1 MTLALVFAVS
11 AAALA
16 LEALLA
22 RYFALTQWHHLSFMV
37 ISIALLGFSASG
49 AYLNLVAGGRR
60 WREAHLAS
68 VAGVVRRLQRCAAAM
83 AVSSIAM
90 FAVLRLLPLDFF
102 RIPNEPV
109 QLLFVA
115 ASYLACA
122 VPFFF
127 AGLVTAIAFA
137 APTERPGAVYAAAM
151 AGSAAGVLLPL
162 ALLPVAGLQAAL
174 VIPALLL
181 LPLALRPGPVA
192 AQRGGAGMPGGGA
205 RGGRWL
211 LPTAALL
218 AAALGAGIVLGH
230 PAMAPRPGPYKYLAH
245 VLRFPDTRH
254 ISRHDTIR
262 GRIDE
267 VAGPTIR
274 FAPGLSLGAGSVV
287 PAQRALVR
295 DGDAALFLAAEPA
308 EGRRAQ
314 AGAAEPGAGAGA
326 GTGAWLDGVHPGAAF
341 HLGPVPRSVLVL
353 QEGGG
358 VLLAAALHA
367 GSRVTVAEPNRV
379 VARRLREM
387 PVPAPATMRVVEDE
401 PRALVRRLARS
412 GQRFGAVL
420 IEDWG
425 ASLAGTESH
434 TQEPLLTVQA
444 WRDYLAVL
452 EPGGVMS
459 VSRRLLLPPSN
470 APRLAALA
478 IQALPPAARRAPHD
492 HLAMIRNWDSFTLL
506 VSPRPW
512 PVAEVANLRSFAAR
526 HGFDLVALPGLR
538 PDERN
543 RFNRLAEPFHARAV
557 SAVLATMQAAAADDE
572 HRFGGTARWPPRS
585 GQATAALAAGLID
598 LRPPTDD
605 RPFFNRFV
613 RWNRLADYQRAT
625 GGRLYGL
632 LLSGD
637 VVALAVL
644 AEALVLA
651 LALLAIPWLH
661 TARRPAAVPSTAPV
675 GYFLAIGL
683 GFILMELMLIQRLTV
698 ALGDPVVSF
707 KVVLGALL
715 VWSAAGGL
723 ASERVAPRHTWL
735 AVSVAAAVVL
745 AYTVAGGLA
754 VPWLL
759 GLTRVPRVTAIVLLL
774 APLGAALGVA
784 FPLGLRLLAPQPA
797 TRALA
802 WAANGCA
809 SVVGAVAS
817 TLLAVAQGITA
828 LGLVACAAYACAAL
842 IAAAM
847 RRSKDPSL
855 YPKLTG

>member
-11 AAALA
+11 AASLA

-68 VAGVVRRLQRCAAAM
+68 PAAVVRRLQRCAAAM

-137 APTERPGAVYAAAM
+137 AQTERPGAVYAAAM

-205 RGGRWL
+205 RRRRWL
-211 LPTAALL
+211 LPAAALL

-245 VLRFPDTRH
+245 ALRFPETRH

-274 FAPGLSLGAGSVV
+274 FAPGLSLGAGIVV

-308 EGRRAQ
+308 AGSRAD
-314 AGAAEPGAGAGA
+314 AGAADQDADP
-326 GTGAWLDGVHPGAAF
+326 GAWLDAVHPAAALR
-341 HLGPVPRSVLVL
+341 LGPVPRSALVL

-412 GQRFGAVL
+412 GQRFAVVL

-444 WRDYLAVL
+444 LRDYLAVL
-452 EPGGVMS
+452 EPGGVLS
-459 VSRRLLLPPSN
+459 VSRRLLLPPAN
-470 APRLAALA
+470 APRLAAVA
-478 IQALPPAARRAPHD
+478 IQALPPAARRSPQEHF
-492 HLAMIRNWDSFTLL
+492 AMIRNWDSFTLL

-512 PVAEVANLRSFAAR
+512 PAAQVANLRSFAAR

-538 PDERN
+538 PDEPN

-557 SAVLATMQAAAADDE
+557 AAVLATMQAAAADDE
-572 HRFGGTARWPPRS
+572 HRYGGTARWPPRS

-651 LALLAIPWLH
+651 LALLAIPWLR

-698 ALGDPVVSF
+698 VLGDPVVSF

-745 AYTVAGGLA
+745 AYTAAGGVA

-828 LGLVACAAYACAAL
+828 LGLVAGAGYVCAAL
-842 IAAAM
+842 IAAAA
-847 RRSKDPSL
+847 RNRKPR
-855 YPKLTG
+855 PG

>member
-11 AAALA
+11 AASLA

-68 VAGVVRRLQRCAAAM
+68 PAAVVRRLQRCAAAM

-137 APTERPGAVYAAAM
+137 AQTERPGAVYAAAM

-205 RGGRWL
+205 RRGRWL
-211 LPTAALL
+211 LPAAALL

-245 VLRFPDTRH
+245 ALRFPETRH

-274 FAPGLSLGAGSVV
+274 FAPGLSLGAGIVV

-308 EGRRAQ
+308 AGSRAD
-314 AGAAEPGAGAGA
+314 AGAADQDADP
-326 GTGAWLDGVHPGAAF
+326 GAWLDAVHPAAALR
-341 HLGPVPRSVLVL
+341 LGPVPRSALVL

-412 GQRFGAVL
+412 GQRFAVVL

-444 WRDYLAVL
+444 LRDYLAVL
-452 EPGGVMS
+452 EPGGVLS
-459 VSRRLLLPPSN
+459 VSRRLLLPPAN
-470 APRLAALA
+470 APRLAAVA
-478 IQALPPAARRAPHD
+478 IQALPPAARRSPQEHF
-492 HLAMIRNWDSFTLL
+492 AMIRNWDSFTLL

-512 PVAEVANLRSFAAR
+512 PAAQVANLRSFAAR

-538 PDERN
+538 PDEPN

-557 SAVLATMQAAAADDE
+557 AAVLATMQAAAADDE
-572 HRFGGTARWPPRS
+572 HRYGGTARWPPRS

-651 LALLAIPWLH
+651 LALLAIPWLR

-745 AYTVAGGLA
+745 AYTVAGGVA

-828 LGLVACAAYACAAL
+828 LGLVAGAGYVCAAL

-847 RRSKDPSL
+847 RRSKDPPL

>member
-1 MTLALVFAVS
+1 MALALVFAVS
-11 AAALA
+11 AASLA

-60 WREAHLAS
+60 WREARLAS
-68 VAGVVRRLQRCAAAM
+68 RDGVLQAMQRTAAAM
-83 AVSSIAM
+83 AVSSVAM
-90 FAVLRLLPLDFF
+90 FVLLRVLPLDFF
-102 RIPNEPV
+102 RIPNEPI
-109 QLLFVA
+109 QLLFLA

-127 AGLVTAIAFA
+127 AGLVTAIAFTA
-137 APTERPGAVYAAAM
+137 AMDRPGAVYAAAM
-151 AGSAAGVLLPL
+151 AGSAVGVVLPLALLPLAGLRAALVVPALALLPL
-162 ALLPVAGLQAAL
+162 ALLPRPAA
-174 VIPALLL
+174 VERA
-181 LPLALRPGPVA
+181 
-192 AQRGGAGMPGGGA
+192 GGA
-205 RGGRWL
+205 RRGRWL
-211 LPTAALL
+211 LPAVVLPAAV
-218 AAALGAGIVLGH
+218 LGAGLVLVH
-230 PAMAPRPGPYKYLAH
+230 PALEPRPGTYKYLAH
-245 VLRFPDTRH
+245 MLRFPDTRQVA
-254 ISRHDTIR
+254 RHDTIR

-274 FAPGLSLGAGSVV
+274 FAPGLSLGAGIVV

-295 DGDAALFLAAEPA
+295 DGDAALFVAEDAADAGVGASDWLRATHPAVALHLA
-308 EGRRAQ
+308 EGPHSA
-314 AGAAEPGAGAGA
+314 
-326 GTGAWLDGVHPGAAF
+326 
-341 HLGPVPRSVLVL
+341 LVL

-358 VLLAAALHA
+358 VMLAAALA
-367 GSRVTVAEPNRV
+367 ASGRVLVVEPNRV
-379 VARRLREM
+379 VARRLREQ
-387 PVPAPATMRVVEDE
+387 PVPPTAAMHVVEDE
-401 PRALVRRLARS
+401 PRAVVRRLVRS
-412 GQRFGAVL
+412 GQRFGVVL

-425 ASLAGTESH
+425 ASLAGTASH

-444 WRDYLAVL
+444 FRDYLALL
-452 EPGGVMS
+452 EPDGVLS

-470 APRLAALA
+470 APRLAAVA
-478 IQALPPAARRAPHD
+478 THALPPAARRTPHD

-506 VSPRPW
+506 VSARPW
-512 PVAEVANLRSFAAR
+512 PPEVVTLLRSFAAG
-526 HGFDLVALPGLR
+526 HGFDLVAVPGLN
-538 PDERN
+538 PDETN

-557 SAVLATMQAAAADDE
+557 AEVLDTMQAASATSPPTRARPEPAA
-572 HRFGGTARWPPRS
+572 
-585 GQATAALAAGLID
+585 AALAAGLID

-613 RWNRLADYQRAT
+613 RWSRLADFQRTT
-625 GGRLYGL
+625 GGRVYGL

-651 LALLAIPWLH
+651 MVLIAIPWLRAARQPGR
-661 TARRPAAVPSTAPV
+661 TAPAAPV

-698 ALGDPVVSF
+698 AIGDPVVSF

-723 ASERVAPRHTWL
+723 ASERLAQRHTWL

-745 AYTVAGGLA
+745 ACTIAGPLA

-759 GLTRVPRVTAIVLLL
+759 GLGRGPRVTAIVLLL
-774 APLGAALGVA
+774 APLGAAVGMA

-797 TRALA
+797 TRALS

-828 LGLVACAAYACAAL
+828 LGLIAVAGYACAAL
-842 IAAAM
+842 IAATRAGSAS
-847 RRSKDPSL
+847 RR
-855 YPKLTG
+855 

>member
-11 AAALA
+11 AASLA

-49 AYLNLVAGGRR
+49 AYLNLVASGRR

-68 VAGVVRRLQRCAAAM
+68 PAAVVRRLQRCAAAM

-137 APTERPGAVYAAAM
+137 AQTERPGAVYAAAM

-205 RGGRWL
+205 RRRRWL
-211 LPTAALL
+211 LPAAALL

-245 VLRFPDTRH
+245 ALRFPETRH

-274 FAPGLSLGAGSVV
+274 FAPGLSLGAGIVV

-308 EGRRAQ
+308 AGSRAD
-314 AGAAEPGAGAGA
+314 AGAADQDADP
-326 GTGAWLDGVHPGAAF
+326 GAWLDAVHPAAALR
-341 HLGPVPRSVLVL
+341 LGPVPRSALVL

-412 GQRFGAVL
+412 GQRFAVVL

-444 WRDYLAVL
+444 LRDYLAVL
-452 EPGGVMS
+452 EPGGVLS
-459 VSRRLLLPPSN
+459 VSRRLLLPPAN
-470 APRLAALA
+470 APRLAAVA
-478 IQALPPAARRAPHD
+478 IQALPPPARRSPQEHF
-492 HLAMIRNWDSFTLL
+492 AMIRNWDSFTLL

-512 PVAEVANLRSFAAR
+512 PAAQVANLRSFAAR

-538 PDERN
+538 PDEPN

-557 SAVLATMQAAAADDE
+557 AAVLATMQAAAADDE
-572 HRFGGTARWPPRS
+572 HRYGRTARWPPRS

-651 LALLAIPWLH
+651 LALLAIPWLR

-698 ALGDPVVSF
+698 VLGDPVVSF

-745 AYTVAGGLA
+745 AYTAAGGVA

-828 LGLVACAAYACAAL
+828 LGLVAGAGYVCAAL
-842 IAAAM
+842 IAAAA
-847 RRSKDPSL
+847 RNRKPR
-855 YPKLTG
+855 PG

>member
-1 MTLALVFAVS
+1 MALALVFAVS

-37 ISIALLGFSASG
+37 ISVALLGFSASG
-49 AYLNLVAGGRR
+49 AYLNLAAGGRR
-60 WREAHLAS
+60 WRDTRLATS
-68 VAGVVRRLQRCAAAM
+68 DGVVPTMQRTAAAM
-83 AVSSIAM
+83 AVSSVAM
-90 FAVLRLLPLDFF
+90 FVVLRLLPLDFF
-102 RIPNEPV
+102 RIPNEPI
-109 QLLFVA
+109 QLLFLA
-115 ASYLACA
+115 TSYLACA

-137 APTERPGAVYAAAM
+137 AGTQRPGAVYAAAM

-162 ALLPVAGLQAAL
+162 ALLPLAGLRAAL
-174 VIPALLL
+174 VIPGLVL
-181 LPLALRPGPVA
+181 LPLALLPGPA
-192 AQRGGAGMPGGGA
+192 AATRGGGA
-205 RGGRWL
+205 RRGRWL
-211 LPTAALL
+211 LPALVL
-218 AAALGAGIVLGH
+218 PAAALGAGIVLGH
-230 PAMAPRPGPYKYLAH
+230 PALEPRPGPYKYLAH
-245 VLRFPDTRH
+245 LLRFPDTTQV
-254 ISRHDTIR
+254 SRHDTIR

-274 FAPGLSLGAGSVV
+274 FAPGLSLGAGIVV

-295 DGDAALFLAAEPA
+295 DGDAALFVAEDTAP
-308 EGRRAQ
+308 GGPAQ
-314 AGAAEPGAGAGA
+314 AGAAGGGADA
-326 GTGAWLDGVHPGAAF
+326 GAWLSAIHPAAAL
-341 HLGPVPRSVLVL
+341 HLGATPRPALVL

-358 VLLAAALHA
+358 VLLAAALSS
-367 GSRVTVAEPNRV
+367 GSRVLIAEPSGV
-379 VARRLREM
+379 MAKRLREL
-387 PVPAPATMRVVEDE
+387 PVPAAAALRVVEDE
-401 PRALVRRLARS
+401 PRALVRRLVRR
-412 GQRFGAVL
+412 GQRFGVVL
-420 IEDWG
+420 VEDWG

-434 TQEPLLTVQA
+434 AQEPLLTVQA
-444 WRDYLAVL
+444 FRDYLALL
-452 EPGGVMS
+452 EPDGLLS

-470 APRLAALA
+470 APRLAAVA
-478 IQALPPAARRAPHD
+478 VQALPPAARSSPQD

-512 PVAEVANLRSFAAR
+512 PPDRVARLRLFAAR
-526 HGFDLVALPGLR
+526 HGFDLVAV
-538 PDERN
+538 PDLDPEETN

-557 SAVLATMQAAAADDE
+557 AEVLDTMQAASTAAATA
-572 HRFGGTARWPPRS
+572 RSPPGTAHDGRS
-585 GQATAALAAGLID
+585 RGIAPGGPLRSTRAPAALAAGLID

-613 RWNRLADYQRAT
+613 RWNRLADFQRAT

-644 AEALVLA
+644 AEALLLA
-651 LALLAIPWLH
+651 LVLLAVPWLRA
-661 TARRPAAVPSTAPV
+661 ARRPTSVRPAALV

-723 ASERVAPRHTWL
+723 ASERVAQRRTWL
-735 AVSVAAAVVL
+735 AVCVAAAVVL
-745 AYTVAGGLA
+745 ACTVAGVFA

-759 GLTRVPRVTAIVLLL
+759 GLTRVARVAAIVVLL
-774 APLGAALGVA
+774 APLGAAVGLA
-784 FPLGLRLLAPQPA
+784 FPLGLRLLAPDPA
-797 TRALA
+797 ARALA

-817 TLLAVAQGITA
+817 TLLAVAHGIAA
-828 LGLVACAAYACAAL
+828 LGLIAVAAYACAAL
-842 IAAAM
+842 AAATRAGKAP
-847 RRSKDPSL
+847 RR
-855 YPKLTG
+855 

>member
-11 AAALA
+11 AASLA

-68 VAGVVRRLQRCAAAM
+68 PAAVVRRLQRCAAAM

-137 APTERPGAVYAAAM
+137 AQTERPGAVYAAAM

-205 RGGRWL
+205 RRGRWL
-211 LPTAALL
+211 LPAAALL

-254 ISRHDTIR
+254 ISRRDTIR

-308 EGRRAQ
+308 AGSRAD
-314 AGAAEPGAGAGA
+314 AGAADQDAD
-326 GTGAWLDGVHPGAAF
+326 GAWLDAVHPAAALR
-341 HLGPVPRSVLVL
+341 LGPVPRSALVL

-412 GQRFGAVL
+412 GQRFAVVL

-444 WRDYLAVL
+444 LRDYLAVL
-452 EPGGVMS
+452 EPGGVLS
-459 VSRRLLLPPSN
+459 VSRRLLLPPAN
-470 APRLAALA
+470 APRLAAVA
-478 IQALPPAARRAPHD
+478 IQALPPAARRSPQEHF
-492 HLAMIRNWDSFTLL
+492 AMIRNWDSFTLL

-512 PVAEVANLRSFAAR
+512 PAAQVANLRSFAAR

-538 PDERN
+538 PDEPN

-557 SAVLATMQAAAADDE
+557 AAVLATMQAAAADDE
-572 HRFGGTARWPPRS
+572 HRYGGTARWPPRS

-651 LALLAIPWLH
+651 LALLAIPWLR

-745 AYTVAGGLA
+745 AYTVAGGVA

-828 LGLVACAAYACAAL
+828 LGLVAGAGYVCAAL

-847 RRSKDPSL
+847 RRSKDPPL

>member
-11 AAALA
+11 AASLA

-68 VAGVVRRLQRCAAAM
+68 PAAVVRRLQRCAAAM

-137 APTERPGAVYAAAM
+137 AQTERPGAVYAAAM

-205 RGGRWL
+205 RRGRWL
-211 LPTAALL
+211 LPAAALL

-254 ISRHDTIR
+254 ISRRDTIR

-308 EGRRAQ
+308 AGSRAD
-314 AGAAEPGAGAGA
+314 AGAADQDADA
-326 GTGAWLDGVHPGAAF
+326 GAWLDAVHPAAALR
-341 HLGPVPRSVLVL
+341 LGPVPRSVLVL

-412 GQRFGAVL
+412 GQRFAVVL

-444 WRDYLAVL
+444 FRDYLAVL
-452 EPGGVMS
+452 EPGGVLS
-459 VSRRLLLPPSN
+459 VSRRLLLPPAN
-470 APRLAALA
+470 APRLAAVA
-478 IQALPPAARRAPHD
+478 IQALPLAARRSPRD

-512 PVAEVANLRSFAAR
+512 PAAQVANLRSFAAR

-538 PDERN
+538 PDEPN

-557 SAVLATMQAAAADDE
+557 AAVLATMQAAAADDE
-572 HRFGGTARWPPRS
+572 HRYGGTARWPPRS

-651 LALLAIPWLH
+651 LALLAIPWLR

-745 AYTVAGGLA
+745 AYTAAGGVA

-828 LGLVACAAYACAAL
+828 LGLVAGAGYVCAAL
-842 IAAAM
+842 IAATA
-847 RRSKDPSL
+847 RNRKPR
-855 YPKLTG
+855 PG

>member
-1 MTLALVFAVS
+1 MALALVFAVS
-11 AAALA
+11 AASLA

-60 WREAHLAS
+60 WREAHLANP
-68 VAGVVRRLQRCAAAM
+68 AGVVRGLQGSAAAM

-90 FAVLRLLPLDFF
+90 FVVLRLLPLDFF

-109 QLLFVA
+109 QLLLVA
-115 ASYLACA
+115 VSYLACA

-137 APTERPGAVYAAAM
+137 ADTERPGAVYAAAM

-162 ALLPVAGLQAAL
+162 ALLPLAGLRAAL
-174 VIPALLL
+174 VIPALVL
-181 LPLALRPGPVA
+181 LPLALWPGPSA
-192 AQRGGAGMPGGGA
+192 AQRT
-205 RGGRWL
+205 RGPRRRRWL
-211 LPTAALL
+211 LPAAALF
-218 AAALGAGIVLGH
+218 AAALGTGIVLGH

-245 VLRFPDTRH
+245 VLRFPDIRQV
-254 ISRHDTIR
+254 SRHDTIR

-274 FAPGLSLGAGSVV
+274 FAPGLSLGAGIVV

-295 DGDAALFLAAEPA
+295 DGDAALFVAAAPGGGSSA
-308 EGRRAQ
+308 H
-314 AGAAEPGAGAGA
+314 AGAAARDVDA
-326 GTGAWLDGVHPGAAF
+326 GAWLDAVHPGAAF
-341 HLGPVPRSVLVL
+341 HLGPVPRSALVL

-387 PVPAPATMRVVEDE
+387 PAPAPATMLVIEDE
-401 PRALVRRLARS
+401 PRALVRRLVR
-412 GQRFGAVL
+412 GGKRFAVVL

-425 ASLAGTESH
+425 ASLAGAESH
-434 TQEPLLTVQA
+434 TQEPLLTVQGF
-444 WRDYLAVL
+444 RDYLALL
-452 EPGGVMS
+452 EPGGVLS

-470 APRLAALA
+470 APRLAAVA
-478 IQALPPAARRAPHD
+478 MQALPPQARRSARN

-512 PVAEVANLRSFAAR
+512 PASQVANLRSFAAH

-538 PDERN
+538 SEQTN
-543 RFNRLAEPFHARAV
+543 RFNRLAEPFHTHAV
-557 SAVLATMQAAAADDE
+557 AAVMDTMQAASTTTGAA
-572 HRFGGTARWPPRS
+572 RSRRGTANDEQRFSGVARWLQRS
-585 GQATAALAAGLID
+585 GQAPAELAAGLID

-651 LALLAIPWLH
+651 LVLLAVPWLRA
-661 TARRPAAVPSTAPV
+661 ARRPAQVPSTALV

-683 GFILMELMLIQRLTV
+683 GFILLELMLIQRLTV

-723 ASERVAPRHTWL
+723 ASERLARRHTWL
-735 AVSVAAAVVL
+735 ALSVAAAVVL
-745 AYTVAGGLA
+745 AYSLAAGLA

-759 GLTRVPRVTAIVLLL
+759 GLTRVPRVAAIVLLL
-774 APLGAALGVA
+774 APLGAAVGVA
-784 FPLGLRLLAPQPA
+784 FPLGLRLLAPEPA

-828 LGLVACAAYACAAL
+828 LGLVAVAGYACAAL
-842 IAAAM
+842 IAATRAFAG
-847 RRSKDPSL
+847 RN
-855 YPKLTG
+855 G

>member
-11 AAALA
+11 AASLA

-68 VAGVVRRLQRCAAAM
+68 PAAVVRRLQRCAAAM

-137 APTERPGAVYAAAM
+137 AQTERPGAVYAAAM

-205 RGGRWL
+205 RRGRWL
-211 LPTAALL
+211 LPAAALL

-254 ISRHDTIR
+254 ISRRDTIR

-308 EGRRAQ
+308 AGSRAD
-314 AGAAEPGAGAGA
+314 AGAADQDADA
-326 GTGAWLDGVHPGAAF
+326 GAWLDAVHPAAALR
-341 HLGPVPRSVLVL
+341 LGPVPRSVLVL

-412 GQRFGAVL
+412 GQRFAVVL

-444 WRDYLAVL
+444 LRDYLAVL
-452 EPGGVMS
+452 EPGGVLS
-459 VSRRLLLPPSN
+459 VSRRLLLPPAN
-470 APRLAALA
+470 APRLAAVA
-478 IQALPPAARRAPHD
+478 IQALPLAARRSPRD

-512 PVAEVANLRSFAAR
+512 PAAQVANLRSFAAR

-538 PDERN
+538 PDEPN

-557 SAVLATMQAAAADDE
+557 AAVLATMQAAAADDE
-572 HRFGGTARWPPRS
+572 HRYGGTARWPPRS

-651 LALLAIPWLH
+651 LALLAIPWLR

-745 AYTVAGGLA
+745 AYTVAGGVA

-759 GLTRVPRVTAIVLLL
+759 GLTRVPRVTAIALLL

-802 WAANGCA
+802 WAPM
-809 SVVGAVAS
+809 
-817 TLLAVAQGITA
+817 
-828 LGLVACAAYACAAL
+828 AAP
-842 IAAAM
+842 
-847 RRSKDPSL
+847 RS
-855 YPKLTG
+855 

>member
-49 AYLNLVAGGRR
+49 AYLNLAAGGRR

-68 VAGVVRRLQRCAAAM
+68 PAAVVRGLQRCAAAM
-83 AVSSIAM
+83 AVSSVAM

-137 APTERPGAVYAAAM
+137 AATERPGAVYAAAM

-205 RGGRWL
+205 RRGRWL
-211 LPTAALL
+211 LPAAALL

-254 ISRHDTIR
+254 ISRRDTIR

-308 EGRRAQ
+308 AGSRAD
-314 AGAAEPGAGAGA
+314 A
-326 GTGAWLDGVHPGAAF
+326 GAWLDAVHPAAALR
-341 HLGPVPRSVLVL
+341 LGPVPRSVLVL

-401 PRALVRRLARS
+401 PRALVRRLAS
-412 GQRFGAVL
+412 GGQRFAVVL

-444 WRDYLAVL
+444 FRDYLAVL
-452 EPGGVMS
+452 EPDGVLS

-470 APRLAALA
+470 APRLAAVA
-478 IQALPPAARRAPHD
+478 IQALPLAARRAPHD

-512 PVAEVANLRSFAAR
+512 PSAQVANLRSFAAR
-526 HGFDLVALPGLR
+526 HGFDLVALAGLR

-557 SAVLATMQAAAADDE
+557 AAVLATMQAAAADDE

-698 ALGDPVVSF
+698 VLGDPVVSF

-745 AYTVAGGLA
+745 AYTAAGGVA

-784 FPLGLRLLAPQPA
+784 FPLGLRLLAPVPA

-817 TLLAVAQGITA
+817 TLIAVAQGIAA
-828 LGLVACAAYACAAL
+828 LGLVAVAGYVCAAL
-842 IAAAM
+842 IAATM
-847 RRSKDPSL
+847 RKSKTP
-855 YPKLTG
+855 PAIPN

>member
-1 MTLALVFAVS
+1 MALALVFAVS

-37 ISIALLGFSASG
+37 ISVALLGFSASG
-49 AYLNLVAGGRR
+49 AYLNLAAGGRR
-60 WREAHLAS
+60 WRDTHLAS
-68 VAGVVRRLQRCAAAM
+68 PGGVVRAMQRAAAAM
-83 AVSSIAM
+83 AVSSAAM
-90 FAVLRLLPLDFF
+90 FVVLRLLPLDFF
-102 RIPNEPV
+102 RIPNEPI
-109 QLLFVA
+109 QLLFLA

-137 APTERPGAVYAAAM
+137 AGTHRPGAVYAAAM
-151 AGSAAGVLLPL
+151 GGSAAGVLLPL
-162 ALLPVAGLQAAL
+162 ALLPLAGLRAAL
-174 VIPALLL
+174 VIPALVL
-181 LPLALRPGPVA
+181 LPLALLPVPA
-192 AQRGGAGMPGGGA
+192 AAA
-205 RGGRWL
+205 RGGRARRGRWV
-211 LPTAALL
+211 LPALALPAAV
-218 AAALGAGIVLGH
+218 LGAGMVLGH
-230 PAMAPRPGPYKYLAH
+230 PALEPRPGPYKYLAH
-245 VLRFPDTRH
+245 VLRFPDTRQVT
-254 ISRHDTIR
+254 RHDTIR

-274 FAPGLSLGAGSVV
+274 FAPGLSLGAGIVV

-295 DGDAALFLAAEPA
+295 DGDAALFVAEDAAD
-308 EGRRAQ
+308 
-314 AGAAEPGAGAGA
+314 AGA
-326 GTGAWLDGVHPGAAF
+326 GTGAWLRAIHPGAAF
-341 HLGPVPRSVLVL
+341 HLGPVPRTALVL

-358 VLLAAALHA
+358 VLLAAALSM
-367 GSRVTVAEPNRV
+367 GSRVLVAEPSGV
-379 VARRLREM
+379 VARRLRDL
-387 PVPAPATMRVVEDE
+387 PVPATAALQVIEDE
-401 PRALVRRLARS
+401 PRALVRRLVRS
-412 GQRFGAVL
+412 GQRFGVVL

-434 TQEPLLTVQA
+434 AQEPLLTVQA
-444 WRDYLAVL
+444 FRDYLALL
-452 EPGGVMS
+452 EPGGVLS

-470 APRLAALA
+470 APRLAAVA
-478 IQALPPAARRAPHD
+478 TRALPPEARRSPRE

-506 VSPRPW
+506 VSPRTW
-512 PVAEVANLRSFAAR
+512 PPDRVARLRSFAAG
-526 HGFDLVALPGLR
+526 HGFDLVAVPGLAR
-538 PDERN
+538 DETN
-543 RFNRLAEPFHARAV
+543 RFNRLAEPFHALAV
-557 SAVLATMQAAAADDE
+557 AEVLDTIQAASTTA
-572 HRFGGTARWPPRS
+572 GTARSRPATADGAPSGGIAPGRPPRS
-585 GQATAALAAGLID
+585 ARATGALAAGLID

-613 RWNRLADYQRAT
+613 RWNRLADFQRAT

-644 AEALVLA
+644 AEALLLA
-651 LALLAIPWLH
+651 LALLVVPWRRA
-661 TARRPAAVPSTAPV
+661 ARRAAAVPPTALV

-723 ASERVAPRHTWL
+723 ASERIAQRRTWL
-735 AVSVAAAVVL
+735 AVSVAGAVVL
-745 AYTVAGGLA
+745 ACTVAGVFA

-759 GLTRVPRVTAIVLLL
+759 GLPRVVRVAAIVVLL
-774 APLGAALGVA
+774 APLGAAVGVA
-784 FPLGLRLLAPQPA
+784 FPLGVRLLAPNPA
-797 TRALA
+797 ARALA

-817 TLLAVAQGITA
+817 TLLAVAQGIAA
-828 LGLVACAAYACAAL
+828 LGLVAVAGYACAAL
-842 IAAAM
+842 FAATRAG
-847 RRSKDPSL
+847 KAAHQ
-855 YPKLTG
+855 

>member
-11 AAALA
+11 AASLA

-68 VAGVVRRLQRCAAAM
+68 PAAVVRRLQRCAAAM

-137 APTERPGAVYAAAM
+137 AQTERPGAVYAAAM

-205 RGGRWL
+205 RRGRWL
-211 LPTAALL
+211 LPAAALL

-245 VLRFPDTRH
+245 ALRFPETRH

-274 FAPGLSLGAGSVV
+274 FAPGLSLGAGIVV

-308 EGRRAQ
+308 AGSRAD
-314 AGAAEPGAGAGA
+314 AGAADQDADP
-326 GTGAWLDGVHPGAAF
+326 GAWLDAVHPAAALR
-341 HLGPVPRSVLVL
+341 LGPVPRSALVL

-412 GQRFGAVL
+412 GQRFAVVL

-444 WRDYLAVL
+444 LRDYLAVL
-452 EPGGVMS
+452 EPGGVLS
-459 VSRRLLLPPSN
+459 VSRRLLLPPAN
-470 APRLAALA
+470 APRLAAVA
-478 IQALPPAARRAPHD
+478 MQALPPAARRSPQEHF
-492 HLAMIRNWDSFTLL
+492 AMIRNWDSFTLL

-512 PVAEVANLRSFAAR
+512 PAAQVANLRSFAAR

-538 PDERN
+538 PDEPN

-557 SAVLATMQAAAADDE
+557 AAVLATMQAAAADDE
-572 HRFGGTARWPPRS
+572 HRYGGTARWPPRS

-651 LALLAIPWLH
+651 LALLAIPWLR

-745 AYTVAGGLA
+745 AYTVAGGVA

-828 LGLVACAAYACAAL
+828 LGLVAGAGYVCAAL

-847 RRSKDPSL
+847 RRSKDPPL

>member
-11 AAALA
+11 AASLA

-49 AYLNLVAGGRR
+49 AYLNLAAGGRR

-68 VAGVVRRLQRCAAAM
+68 PAAVVRGLQRCAAAM
-83 AVSSIAM
+83 AVSSVAM

-137 APTERPGAVYAAAM
+137 AATERPGAVYAAAM

-205 RGGRWL
+205 RRGRWL
-211 LPTAALL
+211 LPAAALL

-254 ISRHDTIR
+254 ISRRDTIR

-308 EGRRAQ
+308 AGSRAD
-314 AGAAEPGAGAGA
+314 AGAADQDADA
-326 GTGAWLDGVHPGAAF
+326 GAWLDAVHPAAALR
-341 HLGPVPRSVLVL
+341 LGPVPRSVLVL

-401 PRALVRRLARS
+401 PRALVRRLAS
-412 GQRFGAVL
+412 GGQRFAVVL

-444 WRDYLAVL
+444 FRDYLAVL
-452 EPGGVMS
+452 EPDGVLS

-470 APRLAALA
+470 APRLAAVA
-478 IQALPPAARRAPHD
+478 IQALPLAARRAPHD

-512 PVAEVANLRSFAAR
+512 PSAQVANLRSFAAR
-526 HGFDLVALPGLR
+526 HGFDLVALAGLR

-557 SAVLATMQAAAADDE
+557 AAVLATMQAAAADDE

-745 AYTVAGGLA
+745 AYTAAGGLA

-784 FPLGLRLLAPQPA
+784 FPLGLRLLAPVPA

-817 TLLAVAQGITA
+817 TLIAVAQGIAA
-828 LGLVACAAYACAAL
+828 LGLVAVAGYAAAAL
-842 IAAAM
+842 IAAATI
-847 RRSKDPSL
+847 KGEGPSR
-855 YPKLTG
+855 

>member
-11 AAALA
+11 AASLA

-49 AYLNLVAGGRR
+49 AYLNLAAGGRR

-68 VAGVVRRLQRCAAAM
+68 PAAVVRGLQRCAAAM
-83 AVSSIAM
+83 AVSSVAM

-137 APTERPGAVYAAAM
+137 AATERPGAVYAAAM

-205 RGGRWL
+205 RRGRWL
-211 LPTAALL
+211 LPAAALL

-254 ISRHDTIR
+254 ISRRDTIR

-308 EGRRAQ
+308 AGSRAD
-314 AGAAEPGAGAGA
+314 AGAADQDADA
-326 GTGAWLDGVHPGAAF
+326 GAWLDAVHPAAALR
-341 HLGPVPRSVLVL
+341 LGPVPRSALVL

-401 PRALVRRLARS
+401 PRALVRRLAS
-412 GQRFGAVL
+412 GGQRFGAVL

-444 WRDYLAVL
+444 FRDYLAVL
-452 EPGGVMS
+452 EPDGVLS

-470 APRLAALA
+470 APRLAAVA
-478 IQALPPAARRAPHD
+478 IQALPLAARRAPHD

-512 PVAEVANLRSFAAR
+512 PSAQVANLRSFAAR
-526 HGFDLVALPGLR
+526 HGFDLVALAGLR

-557 SAVLATMQAAAADDE
+557 AAVLATMQAAAADDE

-745 AYTVAGGLA
+745 AYTAAGGLA

-784 FPLGLRLLAPQPA
+784 FPLGLRLLAPVPA

-817 TLLAVAQGITA
+817 TLIAVAQGIAA
-828 LGLVACAAYACAAL
+828 LGLVAVAGYAAAAL
-842 IAAAM
+842 IAAATI
-847 RRSKDPSL
+847 KGEGPSR
-855 YPKLTG
+855 

>member
-11 AAALA
+11 AASLA

-68 VAGVVRRLQRCAAAM
+68 PAAVVRRLQRCAAAM

-137 APTERPGAVYAAAM
+137 AQTERPGAVYAAAM

-205 RGGRWL
+205 RRGRWL
-211 LPTAALL
+211 LPAAALL

-245 VLRFPDTRH
+245 ALRFPETRH

-274 FAPGLSLGAGSVV
+274 FAPGLSLGAGIVV

-308 EGRRAQ
+308 AGSRAD
-314 AGAAEPGAGAGA
+314 AGAADQDADP
-326 GTGAWLDGVHPGAAF
+326 GAWLDAVHPAAALR
-341 HLGPVPRSVLVL
+341 LGPVPRSALVL

-412 GQRFGAVL
+412 GQRFAVVL

-444 WRDYLAVL
+444 LRDYLAVL
-452 EPGGVMS
+452 EPGGVLS
-459 VSRRLLLPPSN
+459 VSRRLLLPPAN
-470 APRLAALA
+470 APRLAAVA
-478 IQALPPAARRAPHD
+478 MQALPPAARRSPQEHF
-492 HLAMIRNWDSFTLL
+492 AMIRNWDSFTLL

-512 PVAEVANLRSFAAR
+512 PAAQVANLRSFAAR

-538 PDERN
+538 PDEPN

-557 SAVLATMQAAAADDE
+557 AAVLATMQAAAADDE
-572 HRFGGTARWPPRS
+572 HRYGGTARWPPRS

-651 LALLAIPWLH
+651 LALLAIPWLR

-698 ALGDPVVSF
+698 ALGDPVLSF

-745 AYTVAGGLA
+745 AYTVAGGVA

-828 LGLVACAAYACAAL
+828 LGLVAGAGYVCAAL

-847 RRSKDPSL
+847 RRSKDPPL